1 MHSMMMAPS
10 MQWITTVVRSCP
22 LCVLLLVQVTHWPNG
37 DKELLHRRDVKYSL
51 TKALVAFYPFAG
63 QLGVDGAGHI
73 QIDYTGHVP
82 PRLRCG
88 GVVLSLASI
97 ARASAEALLPPTET
111 PHLYRDSDVL
121 RPQAAHHMCHVY
133 YARSLGPLKQRRW
146 HMR

>member
-1 MHSMMMAPS
+1 MAPS

-97 ARASAEALLPPTET
+97 ARASLLPPTET

-121 RPQAAHHMCHVY
+121 RPQAAHHMCHVTTTK
-133 YARSLGPLKQRRW
+133 PLF
-146 HMR
+146 

>member
-73 QIDYTGHVP
+73 QIDYTGEGLCRAA
-82 PRLRCG
+82 PRRELHDLFADAKLAMRAELLMLVQVMYLRG
-88 GVVLSLASI
+88 
-97 ARASAEALLPPTET
+97 
-111 PHLYRDSDVL
+111 SDV
-121 RPQAAHHMCHVY
+121 AA
-133 YARSLGPLKQRRW
+133 
-146 HMR
+146 